1 MLTLRILPQQF
12 SVCKITS
19 PEGVDFTAPFV
30 FLSKTD
36 DELSLVCEARSVPAD
51 TTDVEPGW
59 RCLKITGQLDFALV
73 GILAKISG
81 ILAEAGISLFAISTY
96 NTDYILVKEPALE
109 KAAALLQNA
118 GYTIDSSPV

>member
-12 SVCKITS
+12 TVCKITS

-36 DELSLVCEARSVPAD
+36 DELSLVCESQIVPEN
-51 TTDVEPGW
+51 TTDTEAGW
-59 RCLKITGQLDFALV
+59 RGFKITGQLDFSLV

-81 ILAEAGISLFAISTY
+81 LLAEAGISLFAISTY
-96 NTDYILVKEPALE
+96 NTDYILVKESSLE
-109 KAAALLQNA
+109 QAVASLKKA
-118 GYTIDSSPV
+118 GYTIE